1 MPLPARRFA
10 AASAL
15 VAGLLVSLP
24 VQAQTRTQA
33 VADAS
38 RMSCAALKSVI
49 KRNGAV
55 TVYSIERDPHINLAE
70 RLVNRRSFRDGRSV
84 ERYVSHR
91 GFCFFNEVTRFRTV
105 TTQDTERCSV
115 KLCVEKQRNA
125 SRR

>member
-1 MPLPARRFA
+1 MILPACRFA
-10 AASAL
+10 VASL
-15 VAGLLVSLP
+15 LLAGLILPLP
-24 VQAQTRTQA
+24 VQAQSRTQA

-38 RMSCAALKSVI
+38 RMSCAALKSFI

-55 TVYSIERDPHINLAE
+55 TVYSVERDPHINLAE
-70 RLVNRRSFRDGRSV
+70 RLVNRRGFRDGRSV

-91 GFCFFNEVTRFRTV
+91 GFCFFNEITRFRTV

-115 KLCVEKQRNA
+115 KLCVEKERNA